1 MFSVLWLFVG
11 AILGLLIVSVFIPPF
26 RPDMQLPSPHDR
38 RPMRTNA
45 SCVKFNT
52 MEVPCTLTAT
62 TLNFIA
68 SE

>member
-1 MFSVLWLFVG
+1 MFSLLWIFIG
-11 AILGLLIVSVFIPPF
+11 AIVGLLLVSVFIPPF
-26 RPDMQLPSPHDR
+26 RPDMQLPTPFDT
-38 RPMRTNA
+38 RPMRAN
-45 SCVKFNT
+45 SGCVKFKT

>member
-11 AILGLLIVSVFIPPF
+11 TLVGLLIVSVFVPPF
-26 RPDMQLPSPHDR
+26 RRDMQLPTPFDR
-38 RPMRTNA
+38 RPMRTNS
-45 SCVKFNT
+45 SCVKFET

>member
-1 MFSVLWLFVG
+1 MFSLLWLFAG
-11 AILGLLIVSVFIPPF
+11 AIVGLLVVSVFIPPF
-26 RPDMQLPSPHDR
+26 RRDMQLPTPYDA

-45 SCVKFNT
+45 SCVKFKT